1 MRAFVNASQS
11 DQSRT
16 ETSHISEGASASPFG
31 RIRFDLIAVA
41 DVSQT
46 KLRGAGS
53 SVLLKIVELHRRTLS
68 STRRPFPNV
77 STLSLPAEV
86 LRFRVLKPNAESCV
100 NDAASLLL

>member
-1 MRAFVNASQS
+1 VRAFVNASQS

-16 ETSHISEGASASPFG
+16 ETSHISEGASAFPFG

-46 KLRGAGS
+46 KLRSAGS

-68 STRRPFPNV
+68 STGRPFPN